1 MKLKAIKIK
10 GTTIQL
16 KDISLEAIEK
26 CFNYNR
32 IKSFD
37 RHVKTKT
44 VDIDVVTIYG
54 VCFRFN
60 KGKLFEFILEETIE
74 DSAENIIFIDNEGNE
89 ISALN
94 LYNLI
99 NMCWVDNDLEMESP
113 YDNIICEPSKIRLGL
128 FIRLRLKEE

>member
-1 MKLKAIKIK
+1 MRLKAIKIK

-16 KDISLEAIEK
+16 EDISLEAIEK

-44 VDIDVVTIYG
+44 IDIDVVTIYG

-60 KGKLFEFILEETIE
+60 KGKLFEIVLEETIG
-74 DSAENIIFIDNEGNE
+74 DSAENIIFIDNEDNE

-94 LYNLI
+94 LYNLL
-99 NMCWVDNDLEMESP
+99 NMCWVDNDLEMESL
-113 YDNIICEPSKIRLGL
+113 YDNIVCELSNIRLSL

>member
-1 MKLKAIKIK
+1 MRLKDIKIK

-16 KDISLEAIEK
+16 EDISLEAIEK

-60 KGKLFEFILEETIE
+60 KGKLFEFILEETIG
-74 DSAENIIFIDNEGNE
+74 DSAENIIFIDNEDNE

-94 LYNLI
+94 LYNLL
-99 NMCWVDNDLEMESP
+99 NMCLVNNDLEMESP
-113 YDNIICEPSKIRLGL
+113 YDNIICEPSKIRLSL
-128 FIRLRLKEE
+128 FIRLRLLEE

>member
-1 MKLKAIKIK
+1 MRLKAIKIK

-16 KDISLEAIEK
+16 EDISLETIEK

-32 IKSFD
+32 RKSFD

-74 DSAENIIFIDNEGNE
+74 DNAENIIFIDNEDNE

-94 LYNLI
+94 LYNLF
-99 NMCWVDNDLEMESP
+99 NMCLVNNDLEMESP

>member
-16 KDISLEAIEK
+16 EDISLEAIEK

-37 RHVKTKT
+37 RHVKTKI
-44 VDIDVVTIYG
+44 VDIDVVTVYG

-60 KGKLFEFILEETIE
+60 KGKLFEFILEETIG
-74 DSAENIIFIDNEGNE
+74 DSAENIIFIDNEDNE

-94 LYNLI
+94 LYNLF
-99 NMCWVDNDLEMESP
+99 NMFGVSNNLEMESP
-113 YDNIICEPSKIRLGL
+113 YDNIVCEISKIRLSL

>member
-16 KDISLEAIEK
+16 EDISLETIEK

-60 KGKLFEFILEETIE
+60 KDKLSEFILEENIG
-74 DSAENIIFIDNEGNE
+74 DSAENIIFIDNEDNE

-94 LYNLI
+94 LYNLL
-99 NMCWVDNDLEMESP
+99 NMCWVNNNLEMESL
-113 YDNIICEPSKIRLGL
+113 YDNIVCELSKIRLSL

>member
-1 MKLKAIKIK
+1 MRLKAIKIK

-16 KDISLEAIEK
+16 EDISLEAIEK

-37 RHVKTKT
+37 RHVKTKN

-60 KGKLFEFILEETIE
+60 KGKLFELILEETIG
-74 DSAENIIFIDNEGNE
+74 DSAENIIFIDNEDNE
-89 ISALN
+89 ISALTM
-94 LYNLI
+94 YNMF
-99 NMCWVDNDLEMESP
+99 NMFGVGNNLEMESP
-113 YDNIICEPSKIRLGL
+113 YDNILCEPSKIRLSL
-128 FIRLRLKEE
+128 FIRLRLLEE

>member
-16 KDISLEAIEK
+16 EDISLETIEK

-54 VCFRFN
+54 VCFRLN
-60 KGKLFEFILEETIE
+60 KGKLSEIILEETIE
-74 DSAENIIFIDNEGNE
+74 DSAENIIFIDNEDNE

-94 LYNLI
+94 LYNLF
-99 NMCWVDNDLEMESP
+99 NMFGVSNNLEIESP
-113 YDNIICEPSKIRLGL
+113 YDNIVCEISKIRLSL
-128 FIRLRLKEE
+128 FIRLRLLEE

>member
-60 KGKLFEFILEETIE
+60 KGKLFEFILEENIE
-74 DSAENIIFIDNEGNE
+74 DRAKDIIFIDNKDNE
-89 ISALN
+89 ISDLT
-94 LYNLI
+94 LYNLFG
-99 NMCWVDNDLEMESP
+99 MCGIGNDSEMESP
-113 YDNIICEPSKIRLGL
+113 YDNIICEPRKLVLGR
-128 FIRLRLKEE
+128 FVRLRLKEA

>member
-1 MKLKAIKIK
+1 MRLKAIKIK

-16 KDISLEAIEK
+16 EDISLEAIEK

-37 RHVKTKT
+37 GHAKTKI
-44 VDIDVVTIYG
+44 VAIDFVAAYG

-60 KGKLFEFILEETIE
+60 KGKLFEIILEETIG

-89 ISALN
+89 ISALTM
-94 LYNLI
+94 YNLF
-99 NMCWVDNDLEMESP
+99 NMFGVSNNLEMESP
-113 YDNIICEPSKIRLGL
+113 YDNILCEPSKIWSNL
-128 FIRLRLKEE
+128 FIRLSLKEE

>member
-1 MKLKAIKIK
+1 MRLKAIKIK

-37 RHVKTKT
+37 RHAKTKT

-74 DSAENIIFIDNEGNE
+74 DSAENIIFIDNEDNE

-94 LYNLI
+94 LYNLL
-99 NMCWVDNDLEMESP
+99 NMCWVNNNLEMESP
-113 YDNIICEPSKIRLGL
+113 YDNIVCEISKIRLSL
-128 FIRLRLKEE
+128 FIRLRLLEE

>member
-1 MKLKAIKIK
+1 MRLKAIKIK

-32 IKSFD
+32 TKSFD

-60 KGKLFEFILEETIE
+60 NGKLFEIILEETIE
-74 DSAENIIFIDNEGNE
+74 DNAENIIFIDNEDNE

-94 LYNLI
+94 LYNLL
-99 NMCWVDNDLEMESP
+99 NMCLVNNDLEMESP